1 MNHNQKAVKLVESF
15 INANYEEGSKAL
27 DQLMVFYLIRENF
40 STQMQSDWNL
50 DSYVENVM
58 GSVQGYILDKF
69 IKQVFHESIAALSS
83 PINSISQQ
91 SAK

>member
-1 MNHNQKAVKLVESF
+1 MNHNHNAVKLVESF

-27 DQLMVFYLIRENF
+27 DQLMVLFIIGNF
-40 STQMQSDWNL
+40 SINETIQADWNL

-69 IKQVFHESIAALSS
+69 IKQVMEEL
-83 PINSISQQ
+83 
-91 SAK
+91 